1 MSTACKQ
8 GERCVQDALH
18 GTLGEADQRW
28 LDGHAATCP
37 HCAAALRESRAVL
50 DLMAVR
56 IRPEPPPVFWNGYYE
71 RLQARMART
80 EKPVWA
86 RFHTTVQER
95 WAVWFPPV
103 PRLAWQLAFTLALI
117 AVGIGLGRTLFSP
130 ANVPPSVA
138 EEQPLPAIPD
148 ILPPTLPETPLV
160 VTPAI
165 AATSPAMLPKA
176 TTRTEHR
183 PLQGQP
189 LGASPALVPAS
200 VEARTWQYLDRS
212 KVLLLGIVNTE
223 PTAPDAAVLN
233 LPRKQALAR
242 DLVAEAGRLQT
253 ELNTPAQQR
262 MNDLVRDL
270 EVILLQIAN
279 LEATHDLPAIEMVRS
294 GVERR
299 GILFKIN
306 LEAMQR
312 TRAATPP
319 PSDL

>member
-1 MSTACKQ
+1 
-8 GERCVQDALH
+8 
-18 GTLGEADQRW
+18 
-28 LDGHAATCP
+28 
-37 HCAAALRESRAVL
+37 
-50 DLMAVR
+50 
-56 IRPEPPPVFWNGYYE
+56 
-71 RLQARMART
+71 
-80 EKPVWA
+80 
-86 RFHTTVQER
+86 
-95 WAVWFPPV
+95 
-103 PRLAWQLAFTLALI
+103 
-117 AVGIGLGRTLFSP
+117 
-130 ANVPPSVA
+130 
-138 EEQPLPAIPD
+138 
-148 ILPPTLPETPLV
+148 
-160 VTPAI
+160 
-165 AATSPAMLPKA
+165 
-176 TTRTEHR
+176 
-183 PLQGQP
+183 